1 MKDLKSIKNS
11 LIKKIKKNN
20 KFLLLIILIM
30 SQKTLMNIFDITA
43 NRIRQVKDGAV
54 NDIEDLYASKSDIQT
69 VLDSKADQAN
79 TYTKQ
84 QIDANFYDIT
94 ETYDKTEINVLS
106 NNISSNTFLI
116 GNLTITS
123 NTNFNNISSNSNLI
137 NNLNSTITSNF
148 NNISSNIHLI
158 NNVNS
163 TITSNFNNI
172 SSNSN
177 LINTNF
183 NNISSNSNLINNLNS
198 TITSNF
204 NNISSNSNL
213 ITGLNSTINSHIIAI
228 SDLQNGGS
236 FHETDY
242 YNKITTNNLL
252 SEKLDTSISN
262 NTLIHNITT
271 TSTFKIAN
279 FGNYNNFFEMYNNYF
294 DSYVYGSL
302 AGSTMFLNQRG
313 FGNVEINN
321 SSTFQNDKIILNHNT
336 TILSNLQVSGLFSC
350 SSILDITGSDS
361 RYVLQ
366 SDNLAGLITGN
377 TNTINSI
384 ITNDSTQDTVI
395 SQKLDK
401 VNTTVQ
407 TVNSPLILSLTD
419 NTNPIFR
426 IQDAVS
432 NQRLEFKR
440 GCQLDSYQGLQGATP
455 YRLWLGWNTGD
466 VIIGRPNNAS
476 RITIN
481 GNVHTS
487 YNFAQ
492 MHGTSYFEGAVYMKG
507 NLFTNN
513 DFSTDIKTKIDN
525 INTSINGLE
534 PYLETYTP
542 DAIEGFY
549 MHHPNFV
556 AVSVGDVTNASN
568 QYFMCDGLVN
578 KTIFSKPIDVLGNIY
593 TNADVNCDN
602 INIATD
608 GKLTIDTNCELYRY
622 VSAFS
627 SFDMRNT
634 DSNSSI
640 RFICGDPAVQSNI
653 VGAVNITTG
662 WTFNTATADFMGNL
676 FANDVYVKTNGALR
690 SNHLAPNGGTL
701 VTVDTNLAVQNAY
714 LATNTIQS
722 FDLTTVSFL
731 DNISMT
737 TGTDIKMG
745 TSEISTYYDGTEL
758 STIDIIFRTS
768 NTAFRI
774 ADSSSTPSVLLS
786 IDKTFGTTVNTGSF
800 TNNAPSTFNENVT
813 VVNTKTLFVNDIQD
827 ASGDAIDITAG
838 TVTINGSLID
848 NSDARLKYDVD
859 LLKSNCISMIKKFKP
874 KKFKRKDRDD
884 KDAIHIGYIA
894 DDLLKAVPKEISN
907 VVHTSREYLGIEY
920 TKVPILLHKALLEVI
935 DKVEKLEKEIK
946 ELKKE
951 KSK

>member
-1 MKDLKSIKNS
+1 MPSINLTNLENVVAHTISEINS
-11 LIKKIKKNN
+11 TSGI
-20 KFLLLIILIM
+20 
-30 SQKTLMNIFDITA
+30 TNIRNIYA
-43 NRIRQVKDGAV
+43 NQ
-54 NDIEDLYASKSDIQT
+54 SDIID
-69 VLDSKADQAN
+69 LLNNKADQVD
-79 TYTKQ
+79 TYTKA
-84 QIDANFYDIT
+84 QIDANFYDINQS
-94 ETYDKTEINVLS
+94 YNKTEVNVLS
-106 NNISSNTFLI
+106 NNISSNAYFIMNNTATIASNLVNVSSNTFLI

-123 NTNFNNISSNSNLI
+123 NTNFNNISSNTHLI
-137 NNLNSTITSNF
+137 NNLNSTIT
-148 NNISSNIHLI
+148 
-158 NNVNS
+158 
-163 TITSNFNNI
+163 
-172 SSNSN
+172 
-177 LINTNF
+177 TNF
-183 NNISSNSNLINNLNS
+183 NNISSNTNLINTNINNISSNTHLINNLNS

-213 ITGLNSTINSHIIAI
+213 ITGLNSTVNSHITAI
-228 SDLQNGGS
+228 LDLQNENGGS
-236 FHETDY
+236 FNESDY

-252 SEKLDTSISN
+252 SEKLNTSVLN

-279 FGNYNNFFEMYNNYF
+279 FGNYNNFYEMYNNYF
-294 DSYVYGSL
+294 DSYIYGNLSG
-302 AGSTMFLNQRG
+302 ATMFLNQRG
-313 FGNVEINN
+313 FGDVEINN
-321 SSTFQNDKIILNHNT
+321 SSTFQNDKILLNHNT

-350 SSILDITGSDS
+350 SSILDIAGSDA

-366 SDNLAGLITGN
+366 SDGLNSLITGN

-384 ITNDSTQDTVI
+384 ITNDFAQDTVI

-401 VNTTVQ
+401 VNTTAQ

-481 GNVHTS
+481 GNIHTS

-549 MHHPNFV
+549 IHHPNFV
-556 AVSVGDVTNASN
+556 ACSIGDITNASN
-568 QYFMCDGLVN
+568 QYFMADGLVG

-602 INIATD
+602 VNIATD

-634 DSNSSI
+634 DANSSI

-653 VGAVNITTG
+653 VGAVNITSG
-662 WTFNTATADFMGNL
+662 WTFNTSTADFMGNL
-676 FANDVYVKTNGALR
+676 FADDVYVKTNGALR
-690 SNHLAPNGGTL
+690 SNHIAPNGGTL
-701 VTVDTNLAVQNAY
+701 ITVDTNMAIQNAY

-731 DNISMT
+731 NNISMT

-745 TSEISTYYDGTEL
+745 TSEISTYYDGTSL
-758 STIDIIFRTS
+758 STIDVIFRTS

-786 IDKTFGTTVNTGSF
+786 IDKTFGTTVNTESF
-800 TNNAPSTFNENVT
+800 TNNAPSTFNENIT
-813 VVNTKTLFVNDIQD
+813 VAGTKKMLCNLIEPSTGTN
-827 ASGDAIDITAG
+827 IDLTAT
-838 TVTINGSLID
+838 TVTINGTFVDS
-848 NSDARLKYDVD
+848 SDSRLKYDID
-859 LLKSNCISMIKKFKP
+859 NIKSNCMNVIKKFKP
-874 KKFKRKDRDD
+874 KKFKRHDRNDNG
-884 KDAIHIGYIA
+884 KTHIGYIA
-894 DDLLKAVPKEISN
+894 DEVLKAIPKEFENI
-907 VVHTSREYLGIEY
+907 VCKDREYLGLNY
-920 TKVPILLHKALLEVI
+920 LVLPVLVHKAVLELSDKI
-935 DKVEKLEKEIK
+935 DKLEKEIK
-946 ELKKE
+946 ELKK
-951 KSK
+951 SKDF

>member
-1 MKDLKSIKNS
+1 
-11 LIKKIKKNN
+11 
-20 KFLLLIILIM
+20 
-30 SQKTLMNIFDITA
+30 MNIFDITA

-69 VLDSKADQAN
+69 VLDSKADQAD
-79 TYTKQ
+79 TYTKE
-84 QIDANFYDIT
+84 QINANFYDIT
-94 ETYDKTEINVLS
+94 ETYNKTEINVLS

-123 NTNFNNISSNSNLI
+123 NTNFNNISLNTNLI
-137 NNLNSTITSNF
+137 NNLNSTMTTNF
-148 NNISSNIHLI
+148 NNISSN
-158 NNVNS
+158 
-163 TITSNFNNI
+163 T
-172 SSNSN
+172 N

-183 NNISSNSNLINNLNS
+183 NNISSNTNLINNLNS
-198 TITSNF
+198 TMTSNF
-204 NNISSNSNL
+204 NNISSNTNLVNTNFNNISSNTKL
-213 ITGLNSTINSHIIAI
+213 INNLNSTVSTNFNNISSNSHLI
-228 SDLQNGGS
+228 SQLQTGS
-236 FHETDY
+236 FDSNLY

-252 SEKLDTSISN
+252 SDKLNTSILN

-271 TSTFKIAN
+271 TATFKIAE

-294 DSYVYGSL
+294 DCYVYGNLSG
-302 AGSTMFLNQRG
+302 ATMFLNQRG
-313 FGNVEINN
+313 FGNVQINN
-321 SSTFQNDKIILNHNT
+321 SSIFQNDKILLNHNT
-336 TILSNLQVSGLFSC
+336 TILSNLQVSGLFYC

-384 ITNDSTQDTVI
+384 ITNDSAQDTVI

-401 VNTTVQ
+401 VNTTAQ

-507 NLFTNN
+507 HLFTNN

-534 PYLETYTP
+534 PYLETYIP

-549 MHHPNFV
+549 MHHPNFISL
-556 AVSVGDVTNASN
+556 SVGDITNASN
-568 QYFMCDGLVN
+568 QYMMCDGLVN

-602 INIATD
+602 INIDTD

-627 SFDMRNT
+627 SFDMRNS
-634 DSNSSI
+634 DANSSI
-640 RFICGDPAVQSNI
+640 RFICGDPAIQSNI

-676 FANDVYVKTNGALR
+676 FADDIYVKSGGALR
-690 SNHLAPNGGTL
+690 SNNIAPNGGTL
-701 VTVDTNLAVQNAY
+701 VTVDTNMAIQNAY

-731 DNISMT
+731 NNISMT

-745 TSEISTYYDGTEL
+745 TSEISTYHDGTNL
-758 STIDIIFRTS
+758 STIDVIFRTS
-768 NTAFRI
+768 NTAFRVSD
-774 ADSSSTPSVLLS
+774 ASSTPSVLLS
-786 IDKTFGTTVNTGSF
+786 IDKTFGTTVNTESF

-813 VVNTKTLFVNDIQD
+813 VAGTKKMLCNLIEPSTGTNIDLT
-827 ASGDAIDITAG
+827 AS
-838 TVTINGSLID
+838 TVTINGTFVDS
-848 NSDARLKYDVD
+848 SDSRLKYDIDNV
-859 LLKSNCISMIKKFKP
+859 KSNCMNIIKKFKP
-874 KKFKRKDRDD
+874 KKFKRHDRNDGG
-884 KDAIHIGYIA
+884 KTHIGYIA
-894 DDLLKAVPKEISN
+894 DEVLKAIPKEFEN
-907 VVHTSREYLGIEY
+907 VVSKDRDYLGLNY
-920 TKVPILLHKALLEVI
+920 LVLPVLVHKAVLELN
-935 DKVEKLEKEIK
+935 DKVDKLEKEIK

>member
-1 MKDLKSIKNS
+1 
-11 LIKKIKKNN
+11 
-20 KFLLLIILIM
+20 
-30 SQKTLMNIFDITA
+30 MNIFDITA

-54 NDIEDLYASKSDIQT
+54 NDIEDLYASKSGIQT
-69 VLDSKADQAN
+69 VLDSKADQAD
-79 TYTKQ
+79 TYTKE
-84 QIDANFYDIT
+84 QINANFYDIT
-94 ETYDKTEINVLS
+94 ETYNKTEINVLS

-116 GNLTITS
+116 GNLTVTS
-123 NTNFNNISSNSNLI
+123 NTNFNNISSNTNLI
-137 NNLNSTITSNF
+137 NNLNSTM
-148 NNISSNIHLI
+148 
-158 NNVNS
+158 
-163 TITSNFNNI
+163 TSNFNNI
-172 SSNSN
+172 SSNSH

-183 NNISSNSNLINNLNS
+183 NNISSNTNLINNLNS
-198 TITSNF
+198 TVSTNF
-204 NNISSNSNL
+204 NNISSNSHL
-213 ITGLNSTINSHIIAI
+213 ISQ
-228 SDLQNGGS
+228 LQTGS
-236 FHETDY
+236 FDSNLY
-242 YNKITTNNLL
+242 YNKITTNTLL
-252 SEKLDTSISN
+252 SDKLNTSILN

-271 TSTFKIAN
+271 TATFKIAE

-294 DSYVYGSL
+294 DSYVYGNLSG
-302 AGSTMFLNQRG
+302 ATMFLNQRG
-313 FGNVEINN
+313 FGDVEINN
-321 SSTFQNDKIILNHNT
+321 SSTFQNDKILLYHNT

-384 ITNDSTQDTVI
+384 ITNDSAQDTVI

-401 VNTTVQ
+401 ANTTAQ

-492 MHGTSYFEGAVYMKG
+492 AHGTSYFEGAVYMKG

-556 AVSVGDVTNASN
+556 ALSVGDITNASN
-568 QYFMCDGLVN
+568 QYMMCDGLVN

-602 INIATD
+602 VNIATD

-627 SFDMRNT
+627 SFDMRNS
-634 DSNSSI
+634 DANSSI
-640 RFICGDPAVQSNI
+640 RFICGDPAIQSNI

-676 FANDVYVKTNGALR
+676 FADDIYVKSGGALR
-690 SNHLAPNGGTL
+690 SNNIAPNGGTL

-731 DNISMT
+731 NNISMT

-745 TSEISTYYDGTEL
+745 TSEISTYHDGTNL
-758 STIDIIFRTS
+758 STIDVIFRTS
-768 NTAFRI
+768 NTAFRVSD
-774 ADSSSTPSVLLS
+774 ASSTPSVLLS
-786 IDKTFGTTVNTGSF
+786 IDKTFGTTVNTESF

-813 VVNTKTLFVNDIQD
+813 V
-827 ASGDAIDITAG
+827 AG
-838 TVTINGSLID
+838 T
-848 NSDARLKYDVD
+848 
-859 LLKSNCISMIKKFKP
+859 KKC
-874 KKFKRKDRDD
+874 
-884 KDAIHIGYIA
+884 Y
-894 DDLLKAVPKEISN
+894 
-907 VVHTSREYLGIEY
+907 
-920 TKVPILLHKALLEVI
+920 VI
-935 DKVEKLEKEIK
+935 
-946 ELKKE
+946 
-951 KSK
+951 

>member
-1 MKDLKSIKNS
+1 
-11 LIKKIKKNN
+11 
-20 KFLLLIILIM
+20 
-30 SQKTLMNIFDITA
+30 MNIFDITA

-69 VLDSKADQAN
+69 VLDSKADQAD
-79 TYTKQ
+79 TYTKE
-84 QIDANFYDIT
+84 QINANFYDIT

-106 NNISSNTFLI
+106 NNISSNSFLI

-123 NTNFNNISSNSNLI
+123 NTNFNNISLNTSLI
-137 NNLNSTITSNF
+137 NNLNSTMTTNF
-148 NNISSNIHLI
+148 NNISSNTNLINTNFNNISLNTSLI
-158 NNVNS
+158 NNLNS
-163 TITSNFNNI
+163 TMTTNFNNI
-172 SSNSN
+172 SSNTN

-183 NNISSNSNLINNLNS
+183 NNISSNTNLINNLNS
-198 TITSNF
+198 TVSTNF
-204 NNISSNSNL
+204 NNISSNSHL
-213 ITGLNSTINSHIIAI
+213 ISQ
-228 SDLQNGGS
+228 LQTGS
-236 FHETDY
+236 FDSNLY

-252 SEKLDTSISN
+252 TDKLNTSVLN

-271 TSTFKIAN
+271 TSIFKIAN

-294 DSYVYGSL
+294 DCYTYGNLSG
-302 AGSTMFLNQRG
+302 ATMFLNQRG
-313 FGNVEINN
+313 FGDVEINN
-321 SSTFQNDKIILNHNT
+321 SSTFQNDKILLNHNT
-336 TILSNLQVSGLFSC
+336 TILSNLQVSGVFSC

-384 ITNDSTQDTVI
+384 ITNDSAQDTVI

-401 VNTTVQ
+401 FNTALQ

-534 PYLETYTP
+534 PYLETYIP

-556 AVSVGDVTNASN
+556 SLSVGDITDASN
-568 QYFMCDGLVN
+568 QYMMCDGLVN

-602 INIATD
+602 VNIATD

-627 SFDMRNT
+627 SFDMRNS
-634 DSNSSI
+634 DANSSI

-662 WTFNTATADFMGNL
+662 WTFNTSTVDVMGNL
-676 FANDVYVKTNGALR
+676 FADDVYVKTNGALR
-690 SNHLAPNGGTL
+690 SNHIAPNGGTL
-701 VTVDTNLAVQNAY
+701 VTVDTNMAIQNAY

-731 DNISMT
+731 NNISMT

-745 TSEISTYYDGTEL
+745 TSEISTYHDGTNL
-758 STIDIIFRTS
+758 STIDVIFRTS
-768 NTAFRI
+768 NTAFRVSD
-774 ADSSSTPSVLLS
+774 ASSTPSVLLS
-786 IDKTFGTTVNTGSF
+786 IDKTFGATINTGSF
-800 TNNAPSTFNENVT
+800 TNNALSTFNENVT
-813 VVNTKTLFVNDIQD
+813 VAGTKKMLCNLIEPSTGTN
-827 ASGDAIDITAG
+827 IDLTAT
-838 TVTINGSLID
+838 TVTINGTFVDS
-848 NSDARLKYDVD
+848 SDSRLKYDID
-859 LLKSNCISMIKKFKP
+859 NIKSNCMNVIKKFKP
-874 KKFKRKDRDD
+874 KKFKRHDRNDGG
-884 KDAIHIGYIA
+884 KTHIGYIA
-894 DDLLKAVPKEISN
+894 DEVLKAIPKEFEN
-907 VVHTSREYLGIEY
+907 VVSKDREYLGLNY
-920 TKVPILLHKALLEVI
+920 LVLPVLVHKAVLELN
-935 DKVEKLEKEIK
+935 DKVDKLEKEIK
-946 ELKKE
+946 EFKKN
-951 KSK
+951 K

>member
-1 MKDLKSIKNS
+1 
-11 LIKKIKKNN
+11 
-20 KFLLLIILIM
+20 
-30 SQKTLMNIFDITA
+30 MNIFDITA

-69 VLDSKADQAN
+69 VLDSKADQAD
-79 TYTKQ
+79 TYTKE
-84 QIDANFYDIT
+84 QINANFYDIT

-106 NNISSNTFLI
+106 NNISSNSFLI

-123 NTNFNNISSNSNLI
+123 NTNFNNISLNTSLI
-137 NNLNSTITSNF
+137 NNLNSTMTSNF
-148 NNISSNIHLI
+148 NNISHNTHLI
-158 NNVNS
+158 NNLNS
-163 TITSNFNNI
+163 TMTSNFNNI
-172 SSNSN
+172 SH
-177 LINTNF
+177 NTH
-183 NNISSNSNLINNLNS
+183 
-198 TITSNF
+198 
-204 NNISSNSNL
+204 L
-213 ITGLNSTINSHIIAI
+213 ITGLNSTVNSHITAI
-228 SDLQNGGS
+228 LDLQNGGS
-236 FHETDY
+236 FNETDY

-252 SEKLDTSISN
+252 TDKLNTSILN

-271 TSTFKIAN
+271 TATFKIAE
-279 FGNYNNFFEMYNNYF
+279 FGNYNNFYEIYNNYF

-302 AGSTMFLNQRG
+302 TGSTMFLNQRG
-313 FGNVEINN
+313 FGDVEISN
-321 SSTFQNDKIILNHNT
+321 SSTFQNDKILLNHNT

-366 SDNLAGLITGN
+366 SDNLSGLITGN

-384 ITNDSTQDTVI
+384 ITNDSAQDTVI

-401 VNTTVQ
+401 VNTTAQ

-440 GCQLDSYQGLQGATP
+440 GCQLDSYQGLTGATP

-556 AVSVGDVTNASN
+556 SLSVGDITNASN
-568 QYFMCDGLVN
+568 QYMMCDGLVN

-593 TNADVNCDN
+593 TNANVNCDN
-602 INIATD
+602 VNIATD

-634 DSNSSI
+634 DANSSI

-676 FANDVYVKTNGALR
+676 FADDVYVKTNGALR
-690 SNHLAPNGGTL
+690 SNHIAPNGGTL

-722 FDLTTVSFL
+722 FDLITVSFL

-745 TSEISTYYDGTEL
+745 TSEISTYYDGTNL
-758 STIDIIFRTS
+758 STIDVIFRTS

-786 IDKTFGTTVNTGSF
+786 IDKTFGTTVNTESF

-813 VVNTKTLFVNDIQD
+813 VAGTKKLLCNLIEPATGTNIDLT
-827 ASGDAIDITAG
+827 AS
-838 TVTINGSLID
+838 TVTINGTFVDS
-848 NSDARLKYDVD
+848 SDSRLKYDID
-859 LLKSNCISMIKKFKP
+859 NIKSNCMNIIKKFKP
-874 KKFKRKDRDD
+874 KKFKRHDRNDGG
-884 KDAIHIGYIA
+884 KTHIGYIA
-894 DDLLKAVPKEISN
+894 DEVLKAIPKEFEN
-907 VVHTSREYLGIEY
+907 VVSKDREYLGLNHL
-920 TKVPILLHKALLEVI
+920 VLPVLVHKAVLELNDKI
-935 DKVEKLEKEIK
+935 DKLEKEIK
-946 ELKKE
+946 EMKNKKHLKNNI
-951 KSK
+951 

>member
-1 MKDLKSIKNS
+1 
-11 LIKKIKKNN
+11 
-20 KFLLLIILIM
+20 
-30 SQKTLMNIFDITA
+30 MNIFDITA

-69 VLDSKADQAN
+69 VLDSKADQAD
-79 TYTKQ
+79 TYTKE
-84 QIDANFYDIT
+84 QINANFYDIT

-106 NNISSNTFLI
+106 NNISSNSFLI

-123 NTNFNNISSNSNLI
+123 NTNFNNISLNTSLI
-137 NNLNSTITSNF
+137 NNLNSTMTTNFNNVSSNTNLINTNFNNISLNTSLINNLNSTMTTNF
-148 NNISSNIHLI
+148 NNISSN
-158 NNVNS
+158 
-163 TITSNFNNI
+163 T
-172 SSNSN
+172 N

-183 NNISSNSNLINNLNS
+183 NNISSNTNLINNLNS
-198 TITSNF
+198 TVSTNF
-204 NNISSNSNL
+204 NNISSNSHL
-213 ITGLNSTINSHIIAI
+213 ISQ
-228 SDLQNGGS
+228 LQTGS
-236 FHETDY
+236 FDSNLY

-252 SEKLDTSISN
+252 TYKLNTSVLK

-271 TSTFKIAN
+271 TSIFKIAN

-294 DSYVYGSL
+294 DCYTYGNLSG
-302 AGSTMFLNQRG
+302 ATMFLNQRG
-313 FGNVEINN
+313 FGDVEINN
-321 SSTFQNDKIILNHNT
+321 SSTFQNDKILLNHNT
-336 TILSNLQVSGLFSC
+336 TILSNLQVSGVFSC

-366 SDNLAGLITGN
+366 SDNLAGLISGN

-384 ITNDSTQDTVI
+384 ITNDSAQDTVI

-401 VNTTVQ
+401 VNTTLQ

-534 PYLETYTP
+534 PYLETYIP

-549 MHHPNFV
+549 MHHPNFISL
-556 AVSVGDVTNASN
+556 SVGDITNASN
-568 QYFMCDGLVN
+568 QYMMCDGLVN

-602 INIATD
+602 INIDTD

-627 SFDMRNT
+627 SFDMRNS
-634 DSNSSI
+634 DANSSI

-653 VGAVNITTG
+653 VGAVNISTG
-662 WTFNTATADFMGNL
+662 WTFNTSTVDVMGNL
-676 FANDVYVKTNGALR
+676 FADDVYVKTNGALR
-690 SNHLAPNGGTL
+690 SNHIAPNGGTL
-701 VTVDTNLAVQNAY
+701 VTVDTNLAVQNSY

-731 DNISMT
+731 NNISMT

-745 TSEISTYYDGTEL
+745 TSEISTYHDGTNL
-758 STIDIIFRTS
+758 STIDVYSEHQTQRLEFQMLQVHLQ
-768 NTAFRI
+768 FYY
-774 ADSSSTPSVLLS
+774 LL
-786 IDKTFGTTVNTGSF
+786 IRHLEL
-800 TNNAPSTFNENVT
+800 P
-813 VVNTKTLFVNDIQD
+813 
-827 ASGDAIDITAG
+827 
-838 TVTINGSLID
+838 LI
-848 NSDARLKYDVD
+848 
-859 LLKSNCISMIKKFKP
+859 
-874 KKFKRKDRDD
+874 
-884 KDAIHIGYIA
+884 
-894 DDLLKAVPKEISN
+894 
-907 VVHTSREYLGIEY
+907 
-920 TKVPILLHKALLEVI
+920 LEVLQI
-935 DKVEKLEKEIK
+935 MLHQLLMKM
-946 ELKKE
+946 
-951 KSK
+951 

>member
-1 MKDLKSIKNS
+1 
-11 LIKKIKKNN
+11 
-20 KFLLLIILIM
+20 
-30 SQKTLMNIFDITA
+30 MNIFDITA

-69 VLDSKADQAN
+69 VLDSKADQAD
-79 TYTKQ
+79 TYTKE
-84 QIDANFYDIT
+84 QINANFYDIT

-106 NNISSNTFLI
+106 NNISSNSFLI

-123 NTNFNNISSNSNLI
+123 NTNFNNISLNTSLI
-137 NNLNSTITSNF
+137 NNLNSTMSTNF
-148 NNISSNIHLI
+148 NNISSNTNLINTNFNNISLNTSLI
-158 NNVNS
+158 NNLNS
-163 TITSNFNNI
+163 TMSTNFNNI
-172 SSNSN
+172 SSNTN

-183 NNISSNSNLINNLNS
+183 NNISSNTNLINNLNS
-198 TITSNF
+198 TVSTNF
-204 NNISSNSNL
+204 NNISSNSHL
-213 ITGLNSTINSHIIAI
+213 ISQ
-228 SDLQNGGS
+228 LQTGS
-236 FHETDY
+236 FDSNLY
-242 YNKITTNNLL
+242 YNKITSNNLL
-252 SEKLDTSISN
+252 TDKLNTSVLN

-271 TSTFKIAN
+271 TSIFKIAN

-302 AGSTMFLNQRG
+302 TGSTMFLNQRG
-313 FGNVEINN
+313 FGDVEINN
-321 SSTFQNDKIILNHNT
+321 SSIFQNDKILLNHNT

-361 RYVLQ
+361 RYILQ
-366 SDNLAGLITGN
+366 SDNLAGLISGN

-384 ITNDSTQDTVI
+384 ITNDSAQDTVI

-401 VNTTVQ
+401 VNTTLQ

-534 PYLETYTP
+534 PYLETYMP
-542 DAIEGFY
+542 DSIQGFY

-556 AVSVGDVTNASN
+556 ALSVGDITNASN
-568 QYFMCDGLVN
+568 QYMMCDGLVN

-602 INIATD
+602 VNIATD

-627 SFDMRNT
+627 SFDMRNS
-634 DSNSSI
+634 DANSSI

-653 VGAVNITTG
+653 VGAVNISTG
-662 WTFNTATADFMGNL
+662 WTFNTSTVDVMGNL
-676 FANDVYVKTNGALR
+676 FADDVYVKTNGALR
-690 SNHLAPNGGTL
+690 SNHIAPNGGTL

-731 DNISMT
+731 NNISMT

-745 TSEISTYYDGTEL
+745 TSEISTYHDGTNL
-758 STIDIIFRTS
+758 STIDVIFRTS
-768 NTAFRI
+768 NTAFRVSD
-774 ADSSSTPSVLLS
+774 ASSTPSVLLS
-786 IDKTFGTTVNTGSF
+786 IDKTFGATINTGSF
-800 TNNAPSTFNENVT
+800 TNNALSTFNENVT
-813 VVNTKTLFVNDIQD
+813 VAGTKKMLCNLIEPSTGTN
-827 ASGDAIDITAG
+827 IDLTAT
-838 TVTINGSLID
+838 TVTINGTFVDS
-848 NSDARLKYDVD
+848 SDSRLKYDID
-859 LLKSNCISMIKKFKP
+859 NIKSNCMNVIKKFKP
-874 KKFKRKDRDD
+874 KKFKRHDRNDGG
-884 KDAIHIGYIA
+884 KTHIGYIA
-894 DDLLKAVPKEISN
+894 DEVLKAIPKEFEN
-907 VVHTSREYLGIEY
+907 VVSKDREYLGLNY
-920 TKVPILLHKALLEVI
+920 LVLPVLVHKAVLELN
-935 DKVEKLEKEIK
+935 DKVDKLEKEIK
-946 ELKKE
+946 EFKKE
-951 KSK
+951 KK

>member
-1 MKDLKSIKNS
+1 MPSINLTNFENVVAHTIS
-11 LIKKIKKNN
+11 EINDTGIQDIKTI
-20 KFLLLIILIM
+20 
-30 SQKTLMNIFDITA
+30 
-43 NRIRQVKDGAV
+43 
-54 NDIEDLYASKSDIQT
+54 YASQTDIID
-69 VLDSKADQAN
+69 LLNNKADQVD
-79 TYTKQ
+79 TYTKA
-84 QIDANFYDIT
+84 QIDSNFYTKI
-94 ETYDKTEINVLS
+94 ESYNKTEVNVLS

-116 GNLTITS
+116 GNLTVTS
-123 NTNFNNISSNSNLI
+123 NSNFDSISSNTHLI
-137 NNLNSTITSNF
+137 SNLNSTTTSNF
-148 NNISSNIHLI
+148 NNISSNTYLI
-158 NNVNS
+158 S
-163 TITSNFNNI
+163 
-172 SSNSN
+172 
-177 LINTNF
+177 
-183 NNISSNSNLINNLNS
+183 NLNS
-198 TITSNF
+198 TTTSNF

-213 ITGLNSTINSHIIAI
+213 ITGLNSTVNSHISAI

-236 FHETDY
+236 LNEADY

-252 SEKLDTSISN
+252 SNKLNTSILN

-271 TSTFKIAN
+271 TATFKIAE

-294 DSYVYGSL
+294 DCYSYGNLSG
-302 AGSTMFLNQRG
+302 ATMFLNQRG
-313 FGNVEINN
+313 FGNVQINN
-321 SSTFQNDKIILNHNT
+321 SSIFQNDKILLNHNT

-384 ITNDSTQDTVI
+384 ITSNNSQDT
-395 SQKLDK
+395 SLGQKLDK
-401 VNTTVQ
+401 IDTNAQSVAGPINFSDNTTLHSNLNMLTTGSIICNKFSTTSSPNVGLQ
-407 TVNSPLILSLTD
+407 MTFQMFNREFNINRDGRMWMSSSGGQWETQIGDANVGRVWVKDRFGLGAVGVNGYVLNCAGKSRFT
-419 NTNPIFR
+419 
-426 IQDAVS
+426 DAVDFIGTDKAV
-432 NQRLEFKR
+432 NLNN
-440 GCQLDSYQGLQGATP
+440 GSYL
-455 YRLWLGWNTGD
+455 NF
-466 VIIGRPNNAS
+466 NN
-476 RITIN
+476 N
-481 GNVHTS
+481 G
-487 YNFAQ
+487 
-492 MHGTSYFEGAVYMKG
+492 
-507 NLFTNN
+507 
-513 DFSTDIKTKIDN
+513 
-525 INTSINGLE
+525 SIRR
-534 PYLETYTP
+534 YTP
-542 DAIEGFY
+542 DAIEGLY
-549 MHHPNFV
+549 MSHDDFV
-556 AVSVGDVTNASN
+556 AISVGDVTNASN
-568 QYFMCDGLVN
+568 QYMMCDGLVN
-578 KTIFSKPIDVLGNIY
+578 KTIFNKPIDVLGNIY

-602 INIATD
+602 VNIATD

-627 SFDMRNT
+627 SFDMRNS
-634 DSNSSI
+634 DANSSI

-653 VGAVNITTG
+653 VGAVNISTG

-676 FANDVYVKTNGALR
+676 FADDIYVKSGGALR
-690 SNHLAPNGGTL
+690 SNNIAPNGGTL
-701 VTVDTNLAVQNAY
+701 VTVDTNMAIQNAY

-731 DNISMT
+731 NNISMT

-745 TSEISTYYDGTEL
+745 TSEISTYHDGTNL
-758 STIDIIFRTS
+758 STIDVIFRTS
-768 NTAFRI
+768 NTAFRVSD
-774 ADSSSTPSVLLS
+774 ASSTPSVLLS

-907 VVHTSREYLGIEY
+907 VVHSSREYLGIEY

-946 ELKKE
+946 ELKKQ
-951 KSK
+951 SK

>member
-1 MKDLKSIKNS
+1 MPSINLTNFENVVAHTISEINS
-11 LIKKIKKNN
+11 TSGI
-20 KFLLLIILIM
+20 
-30 SQKTLMNIFDITA
+30 TNIRNIYA
-43 NRIRQVKDGAV
+43 NQ
-54 NDIEDLYASKSDIQT
+54 SDIID
-69 VLDSKADQAN
+69 LLNNKADQVD
-79 TYTKQ
+79 TYTKA
-84 QIDANFYDIT
+84 QIDANFYDINQS
-94 ETYDKTEINVLS
+94 YNKTEVNVLS
-106 NNISSNTFLI
+106 NNISSNAYFIMNNTATIASNLVNVSSNTFLI

-123 NTNFNNISSNSNLI
+123 NTNFNNISSNTHLI
-137 NNLNSTITSNF
+137 NNLNSTIT
-148 NNISSNIHLI
+148 
-158 NNVNS
+158 
-163 TITSNFNNI
+163 
-172 SSNSN
+172 
-177 LINTNF
+177 TNF
-183 NNISSNSNLINNLNS
+183 NNISSNTNLINTNINNISTNTHLINNLNS

-213 ITGLNSTINSHIIAI
+213 ITGLNSTVNSHTTAI
-228 SDLQNGGS
+228 LDLQNENGGS
-236 FHETDY
+236 FNESDY

-252 SEKLDTSISN
+252 SEKLNTSVLN

-279 FGNYNNFFEMYNNYF
+279 FGNYNNFYEMYNNYF
-294 DSYVYGSL
+294 DSYIYGNLSG
-302 AGSTMFLNQRG
+302 ATMFLNQRG
-313 FGNVEINN
+313 FGDVEINN
-321 SSTFQNDKIILNHNT
+321 SSTFQNDKILLNHNT

-350 SSILDITGSDS
+350 SSILDIAGSDA

-366 SDNLAGLITGN
+366 SDGLNSLITGN

-384 ITNDSTQDTVI
+384 ITNDSAQDTVI

-401 VNTTVQ
+401 VNTTAQ

-481 GNVHTS
+481 GNIHTS

-549 MHHPNFV
+549 IHHPNFV
-556 AVSVGDVTNASN
+556 ACSIGDITNASN
-568 QYFMCDGLVN
+568 HYFMADGLVG

-602 INIATD
+602 VNIATD

-634 DSNSSI
+634 DANSSI

-653 VGAVNITTG
+653 VGAVNITSG
-662 WTFNTATADFMGNL
+662 WTFNTSTADFMGNL
-676 FANDVYVKTNGALR
+676 FADDVYVKTNGALR
-690 SNHLAPNGGTL
+690 SNHIAPNGGTL
-701 VTVDTNLAVQNAY
+701 ITVDTNMAIQNAY

-731 DNISMT
+731 NNISMT

-745 TSEISTYYDGTEL
+745 TSEISTYYDGTNL
-758 STIDIIFRTS
+758 STIDVKFNTT
-768 NTAFRI
+768 NTAFRVI
-774 ADSSSTPSVLLS
+774 DNATVFSTLLS

-813 VVNTKTLFVNDIQD
+813 VAGTKKMLCNTLEPSTGTN
-827 ASGDAIDITAG
+827 IDLTAT
-838 TVTINGSLID
+838 TVTINGTFVDS
-848 NSDARLKYDVD
+848 SDSRLKYDID
-859 LLKSNCISMIKKFKP
+859 NIKSNCMNVIKKFKP
-874 KKFKRKDRDD
+874 KKFKRHDRNDNG
-884 KDAIHIGYIA
+884 KTHIGYIA
-894 DDLLKAVPKEISN
+894 DEVLKAIPKEFENI
-907 VVHTSREYLGIEY
+907 VCKDREYLGLNY
-920 TKVPILLHKALLEVI
+920 LVLPVLVHKAVLELN
-935 DKVEKLEKEIK
+935 DKVDKLEKEIK
-946 ELKKE
+946 EFKK
-951 KSK
+951 KNLNNNI

>member
-1 MKDLKSIKNS
+1 
-11 LIKKIKKNN
+11 
-20 KFLLLIILIM
+20 M

-69 VLDSKADQAN
+69 VLDSKADQAD
-79 TYTKQ
+79 TYTKE
-84 QIDANFYDIT
+84 QINANFYDIT

-106 NNISSNTFLI
+106 NNISSNSFLI

-123 NTNFNNISSNSNLI
+123 NTNFNNISLNTSLI
-137 NNLNSTITSNF
+137 NNLNSTMTTNF
-148 NNISSNIHLI
+148 NNISSNTNLINTNFNNISLNTSLI
-158 NNVNS
+158 NNLNS
-163 TITSNFNNI
+163 TMTTNFNNI
-172 SSNSN
+172 SSNTN

-183 NNISSNSNLINNLNS
+183 NNISSNTNLINNLNS
-198 TITSNF
+198 TVSTNF
-204 NNISSNSNL
+204 NNISSNSHL
-213 ITGLNSTINSHIIAI
+213 ISQ
-228 SDLQNGGS
+228 LQTGS
-236 FHETDY
+236 FDSNLY

-252 SEKLDTSISN
+252 TDKLNTSVLN

-271 TSTFKIAN
+271 TSIFKIAN

-294 DSYVYGSL
+294 DCYTYGNLSG
-302 AGSTMFLNQRG
+302 ATMFLNQRG
-313 FGNVEINN
+313 FGDVEINN
-321 SSTFQNDKIILNHNT
+321 SSTFQNDKILLNHNT
-336 TILSNLQVSGLFSC
+336 TILSNLQVSGVFSC

-384 ITNDSTQDTVI
+384 ITNDSAQDTVI

-401 VNTTVQ
+401 FNTTLQ

-534 PYLETYTP
+534 PYLETYIP

-556 AVSVGDVTNASN
+556 SLSVGDITDASN
-568 QYFMCDGLVN
+568 QYMMCDGLVN

-602 INIATD
+602 VNIATD

-627 SFDMRNT
+627 SFDMRNS
-634 DSNSSI
+634 DANSSI

-662 WTFNTATADFMGNL
+662 WTFNTSTVDVMGNL
-676 FANDVYVKTNGALR
+676 FADDVYVKTNGALR
-690 SNHLAPNGGTL
+690 SNHIAPNGGTL
-701 VTVDTNLAVQNAY
+701 VTVDTNMAIQNAY

-731 DNISMT
+731 NNISMT

-745 TSEISTYYDGTEL
+745 TSEISTYHDGTNL
-758 STIDIIFRTS
+758 STIDVIFRTS
-768 NTAFRI
+768 NTAFRVSD
-774 ADSSSTPSVLLS
+774 ASSTPSVLLS
-786 IDKTFGTTVNTGSF
+786 IDKTFGATINTGSF
-800 TNNAPSTFNENVT
+800 TNNALSTFNENVT
-813 VVNTKTLFVNDIQD
+813 VAGTKKMLCNLIEPSTGTN
-827 ASGDAIDITAG
+827 IDLTAT
-838 TVTINGSLID
+838 TVTINGTFVDS
-848 NSDARLKYDVD
+848 SDSRLKYDID
-859 LLKSNCISMIKKFKP
+859 NIKSNCMNVIKKFKP
-874 KKFKRKDRDD
+874 KKFKRHDRNDGG
-884 KDAIHIGYIA
+884 KTHIGYIA
-894 DDLLKAVPKEISN
+894 DEVLKAIPKEFEN
-907 VVHTSREYLGIEY
+907 VVSKDREYLGLNY
-920 TKVPILLHKALLEVI
+920 LVLPVLVHKAVLELN
-935 DKVEKLEKEIK
+935 DKVDKLEKEIK
-946 ELKKE
+946 EFKKN
-951 KSK
+951 K

>member
-1 MKDLKSIKNS
+1 MPSINLTNFENVVAHTIS
-11 LIKKIKKNN
+11 EINDTGIQDIKTI
-20 KFLLLIILIM
+20 
-30 SQKTLMNIFDITA
+30 
-43 NRIRQVKDGAV
+43 
-54 NDIEDLYASKSDIQT
+54 YASQTDIID
-69 VLDSKADQAN
+69 LLNNKADQVD
-79 TYTKQ
+79 TYTKA
-84 QIDANFYDIT
+84 QIDSNFYTKI
-94 ETYDKTEINVLS
+94 ESYNKTEVNVLS
-106 NNISSNTFLI
+106 INISSNTFLI
-116 GNLTITS
+116 GNLTVTS
-123 NTNFNNISSNSNLI
+123 NSNFDSISSNTHLI
-137 NNLNSTITSNF
+137 SNLNSTTTSNF
-148 NNISSNIHLI
+148 NNISSN
-158 NNVNS
+158 
-163 TITSNFNNI
+163 T
-172 SSNSN
+172 
-177 LINTNF
+177 
-183 NNISSNSNLINNLNS
+183 
-198 TITSNF
+198 
-204 NNISSNSNL
+204 NL
-213 ITGLNSTINSHIIAI
+213 ITGLNSTVNSHISAI

-236 FHETDY
+236 LNEADY

-252 SEKLDTSISN
+252 SNKLNTSILN

-271 TSTFKIAN
+271 TATFKIAE

-294 DSYVYGSL
+294 DSYVYGNSSG
-302 AGSTMFLNQRG
+302 ATMFLNQRG
-313 FGNVEINN
+313 FGDVEINN

-336 TILSNLQVSGLFSC
+336 TILSSLQVSGLFSC
-350 SSILDITGSDS
+350 SSILDIVGSDA

-366 SDNLAGLITGN
+366 SDNLAGLISGN
-377 TNTINSI
+377 TNTINTI
-384 ITNDSTQDTVI
+384 ITNDSAQDVSI

-401 VNTTVQ
+401 VNTTAQ

-492 MHGTSYFEGAVYMKG
+492 AHGTSYFEGGVYMKG

-549 MHHPNFV
+549 IHHPNFV
-556 AVSVGDVTNASN
+556 ACSVGDITNASN
-568 QYFMCDGLVN
+568 QYFMVDGLVG

-602 INIATD
+602 VNIDTD

-622 VSAFS
+622 VSTFS
-627 SFDMRNT
+627 SFDMRNS
-634 DSNSSI
+634 DANSSI

-653 VGAVNITTG
+653 VGAVNITSG
-662 WTFNTATADFMGNL
+662 WTFNTATVDVMGNL
-676 FANDVYVKTNGALR
+676 FADDVYVKTNGALR

-701 VTVDTNLAVQNAY
+701 ITVDTNLAVQNAY

-731 DNISMT
+731 NDISMT
-737 TGTDIKMG
+737 TGTDIKLG
-745 TSEISTYYDGTEL
+745 TSEISTYYDGTNL
-758 STIDIIFRTS
+758 STFDVIFRTS
-768 NTAFRI
+768 NTAFRVS
-774 ADSSSTPSVLLS
+774 DSSTTPSVLLS

-800 TNNAPSTFNENVT
+800 TNNASSTFNENVT
-813 VVNTKTLFVNDIQD
+813 VAGTKKLLCNTLEPSTGTN
-827 ASGDAIDITAG
+827 IDLTAT
-838 TVTINGSLID
+838 TVTINGTFVDS
-848 NSDARLKYDVD
+848 SDSRLKYDIDNV
-859 LLKSNCISMIKKFKP
+859 KSNCMNIIKKFKP
-874 KKFKRKDRDD
+874 KKFKRHDRNDGG
-884 KDAIHIGYIA
+884 KTHIGYIA
-894 DDLLKAVPKEISN
+894 DEVLKAIPKEFENI
-907 VVHTSREYLGIEY
+907 VCKDKEYLGLNY
-920 TKVPILLHKALLEVI
+920 LVLPVLVHKAVLELNDKI
-935 DKVEKLEKEIK
+935 DKLEKEIK

>member
-1 MKDLKSIKNS
+1 M
-11 LIKKIKKNN
+11 
-20 KFLLLIILIM
+20 
-30 SQKTLMNIFDITA
+30 
-43 NRIRQVKDGAV
+43 
-54 NDIEDLYASKSDIQT
+54 
-69 VLDSKADQAN
+69 
-79 TYTKQ
+79 
-84 QIDANFYDIT
+84 
-94 ETYDKTEINVLS
+94 
-106 NNISSNTFLI
+106 
-116 GNLTITS
+116 
-123 NTNFNNISSNSNLI
+123 
-137 NNLNSTITSNF
+137 TSNF
-148 NNISSNIHLI
+148 NNISSN
-158 NNVNS
+158 
-163 TITSNFNNI
+163 T
-172 SSNSN
+172 N

-183 NNISSNSNLINNLNS
+183 NNISSNTNLINSLNS
-198 TITSNF
+198 TVSTNF
-204 NNISSNSNL
+204 NNISSNSHL
-213 ITGLNSTINSHIIAI
+213 ISQ
-228 SDLQNGGS
+228 LQTGS
-236 FHETDY
+236 FDSNLY

-252 SEKLDTSISN
+252 TDKLNTSILN

-271 TSTFKIAN
+271 TATFKIAN

-294 DSYVYGSL
+294 DSYVYGNLSG
-302 AGSTMFLNQRG
+302 ATMFLNQRG
-313 FGNVEINN
+313 FGDVEINN
-321 SSTFQNDKIILNHNT
+321 SSTFQNDKILLNHNT
-336 TILSNLQVSGLFSC
+336 TILSNLQVSGVFSC

-366 SDNLAGLITGN
+366 SDNLSGLITGN

-384 ITNDSTQDTVI
+384 ITNDSAQDTVI

-426 IQDAVS
+426 LQDSVS

-440 GCQLDSYQGLQGATP
+440 GCQIDSYQGLEGATP

-476 RITIN
+476 RIAIN

-542 DAIEGFY
+542 DATEGFY
-549 MHHPNFV
+549 IHHPNFV

-568 QYFMCDGLVN
+568 QYMMCDGLVY

-593 TNADVNCDN
+593 TNANVNCDN
-602 INIATD
+602 VNIATD

-634 DSNSSI
+634 DANSSI

-676 FANDVYVKTNGALR
+676 FADDVYVKTNGALR
-690 SNHLAPNGGTL
+690 SNHIAPNGGTL

-745 TSEISTYYDGTEL
+745 ASEISTYYDGTNL
-758 STIDIIFRTS
+758 STIDVIFRTS

-786 IDKTFGTTVNTGSF
+786 IDKTFGTTVNTESF

-813 VVNTKTLFVNDIQD
+813 VAGTKKLLCNLIEPATGTNIDLT
-827 ASGDAIDITAG
+827 AS
-838 TVTINGSLID
+838 TVTINGTFVDS
-848 NSDARLKYDVD
+848 SDSRLKYDID
-859 LLKSNCISMIKKFKP
+859 NIKSNCTNIIKKFKP
-874 KKFKRKDRDD
+874 KKFKRHDRNDGG
-884 KDAIHIGYIA
+884 KTHIGYIA
-894 DDLLKAVPKEISN
+894 DEVLKAIPKEFEN
-907 VVHTSREYLGIEY
+907 VVSKDREYLGLNY
-920 TKVPILLHKALLEVI
+920 LVLPVLVHKAVLELNDKI
-935 DKVEKLEKEIK
+935 DKLEKEIK
-946 ELKKE
+946 EMKNK
-951 KSK
+951 KSKK